1 MCKVYFTEDTPA
13 ILSKAGSNSNLS
25 VLSIDSAP
33 ARAPPT
39 VEAHD
44 TSDSSNLSDAG
55 DLLEECIQK
64 GIAKVRHQTAMA
76 ALDQKVVKN
85 KGPQSE
91 TPSIP
96 YRDDVYVST
105 SRKHE
110 SRLPVKTQRPEKPLA
125 LTLARNDSLSSLSLD
140 SFGSTDREIF
150 EETVKAGLSRVN
162 KSDDRRSKAHSVE
175 RPSEFNRHNRQNK
188 SLDRSD
194 KTNQR
199 SKVSDHEFERSSSGV
214 NVRTKKRL
222 EEVSSRSY
230 AFPTDLSRLSRSRYT
245 DDGPASLPA
254 CMDSPR
260 RRERSNSLSSLSNDS
275 FGSTDKEVFE
285 RIVRMGMQPR
295 TEKPRARSG
304 DRLET
309 RDRRRRRDRDPRGAL
324 DRMVGDDARDRAL
337 LEEVIARGA
346 KREGRDKESGSK
358 NVPEPSAGAAAAG
371 ELAPTARRDTGSD
384 IAPPNPPRN
393 ISVLKNPQTTR
404 THLSPCEPKPL
415 GLDSTDE
422 GETSRSN
429 ECLAPAS
436 ANTTIESERDEL
448 NRSNESYADVLDGSW
463 SDGEQ
468 PYHADTLTRKNKL
481 EWTDI
486 KDIKEPKTREEVSR
500 QDTWNDNTCPDDV
513 TFPTISSSVHL
524 EASLR
529 SEALPDLL
537 EQSDPTRRHSRPDLT
552 SRLETDGM
560 NSSRLTS
567 PIKMITSAD
576 RFMLESVAEPS
587 FASLVD
593 DADQKLDSMVSAAIE
608 REAARLAAQLKV
620 STYTM
625 ETSVTSLTSL
635 DLDNV
640 KPPSDLGS
648 LLSLS
653 ASTHWEEPSQAHKK
667 SRSRKKS
674 LPVASMVKRALTNS
688 AHHGSSEHLDSSPVS
703 FLENVKPP
711 SEMENIDMEGS
722 MISVSSIV
730 SEVAEIRDKTPVVFD
745 FKQPIQDFPLYTTF
759 TNVFHDLDQVNP
771 PSLFDEMAESTLEIE
786 QSTAQPTIAQNMA
799 VFEDCIS
806 NTLNVVTDIPSGSEN
821 CTPLPSDISSVES
834 TPKKQRDPKYLTP
847 KEKRHVS
854 KDRYQTYTIT
864 DTVTEDDIV
873 LEVQEE
879 FMTWTKS
886 ETEPSEYNTATS
898 ETKSKRK
905 VSAKQRRL
913 EDRAR
918 YQTQTVDIHNIP
930 ETSQAK
936 PDPSIESLKQRLAAK
951 KTLKQKRLEDAER
964 FRTRT
969 LSEDIPPSPTFVTRD
984 ANFENLETT
993 TGYDSLSSNEPN
1005 HQTLDDRHD
1014 DVFSRDIDSGHNEDD
1029 FELNSTQMQTYT
1041 KSFRNYL
1048 PVIESPAAVDMCVVN
1063 NLKNIEMTAS
1073 YRRTM
1078 QADKN
1083 HNPSSS
1089 DFASYEGDSNSEER
1103 AQSESDAETPRPKPK
1118 IVKPMRR
1125 DDSLDSNESL
1135 DKEQEAPKI
1144 IRGRKKAYV
1153 SPYRRSA
1160 PPLKKIT
1167 APVTKAMPKSAPSKG
1182 PSTSKAQTGAKTP
1195 NKTPVSSKS
1204 PSANTSPKK
1213 SIPNRFPTKLAQVK
1227 AIAIPPV
1234 ATKPLPLERQGTFTK
1249 EESSVPAKDL
1259 PVTDKKLAPTFQRFA
1274 KPAPVAKAN
1283 TSPSRLPQLNRYTRP
1298 TAKAPAK
1305 SPTKVAKKPEPTM
1318 RNSASNHSLQSN
1330 ESGKTITIA
1339 SRSSRHGS
1347 TSSIHSVQSTRTKD
1361 VESKI
1366 ANLWKKVEQAK
1377 KSPAKADKRVWI
1389 ESDKTEQPR
1398 LIRSSTFEGQPK
1410 ETKVSTKQKTAIGIR
1425 VSQIPSLKPKSVSK
1439 PAQSTPSTSGKK
1451 CSTRVFAR
1459 KPVNGQVTT

>member
-1 MCKVYFTEDTPA
+1 MF
-13 ILSKAGSNSNLS
+13 SG
-25 VLSIDSAP
+25 
-33 ARAPPT
+33 R
-39 VEAHD
+39 
-44 TSDSSNLSDAG
+44 
-55 DLLEECIQK
+55 
-64 GIAKVRHQTAMA
+64 R
-76 ALDQKVVKN
+76 
-85 KGPQSE
+85 
-91 TPSIP
+91 
-96 YRDDVYVST
+96 
-105 SRKHE
+105 HE
-110 SRLPVKTQRPEKPLA
+110 SRLPVKTQRPEKPRA
-125 LTLARNDSLSSLSLD
+125 SFTLARNDSLSSLSLD

-162 KSDDRRSKAHSVE
+162 KVDDRRSKAHSVE
-175 RPSEFNRHNRQNK
+175 RPSEFNRHSRQNK
-188 SLDRSD
+188 SLDRGD

-199 SKVSDHEFERSSSGV
+199 SKVSDQEFERSLSSGIH
-214 NVRTKKRL
+214 NFRTKKRF
-222 EEVSSRSY
+222 EEVSQRSH
-230 AFPTDLSRLSRSRYT
+230 AFPNDLSRLSRSRYT
-245 DDGPASLPA
+245 DDGPASLPT

-324 DRMVGDDARDRAL
+324 DRMVGDEARDRAL

-346 KREGRDKESGSK
+346 KREGRESREGRDKESK
-358 NVPEPSAGAAAAG
+358 NVQEPSAEAAAAG
-371 ELAPTARRDTGSD
+371 ELAPTARSDTGSD
-384 IAPPNPPRN
+384 ITQPNPAEN
-393 ISVLKNPQTTR
+393 ISVLINNPQS
-404 THLSPCEPKPL
+404 THLSPCEPKQL
-415 GLDSTDE
+415 RLDSTEE
-422 GETSRSN
+422 GDSSRSN

-468 PYHADTLTRKNKL
+468 QPYHADTLTRKNKL
-481 EWTDI
+481 EWTAI
-486 KDIKEPKTREEVSR
+486 KDIKESKPHEEVSR

-552 SRLETDGM
+552 SRLETHGM
-560 NSSRLTS
+560 TSSRLEITS
-567 PIKMITSAD
+567 PLLMTASAD
-576 RFMLESVAEPS
+576 RVMLESVAEPS

-608 REAARLAAQLKV
+608 REAARLAAQLKA

-625 ETSVTSLTSL
+625 ETSITSLTSL

-667 SRSRKKS
+667 SRSHKKS

-711 SEMENIDMEGS
+711 SEMDNIDMEGS

-745 FKQPIQDFPLYTTF
+745 FKQPIQDFPLYSTF
-759 TNVFHDLDQVNP
+759 ANVFHDLDQVNP
-771 PSLFDEMAESTLEIE
+771 PSLFDEIAESTLEIE
-786 QSTAQPTIAQNMA
+786 QPTIAQNTA

-821 CTPLPSDISSVES
+821 CTPLPSDVSSVES

-864 DTVTEDDIV
+864 DIVAEDDVV

-886 ETEPSEYNTATS
+886 ESEPSEYVTATS
-898 ETKSKRK
+898 EIKSKRK

-930 ETSQAK
+930 EASQAK
-936 PDPSIESLKQRLAAK
+936 HDPSIESLKQRLAAK

-1083 HNPSSS
+1083 LNPSSS
-1089 DFASYEGDSNSEER
+1089 EFASYEGDSNSEER
-1103 AQSESDAETPRPKPK
+1103 AQSESDTENPRPKPK

-1125 DDSLDSNESL
+1125 DDSLDSNDSL

-1144 IRGRKKAYV
+1144 IRGRKKAMYV
-1153 SPYRRSA
+1153 SPYRRSV
-1160 PPLKKIT
+1160 PPLKKMI
-1167 APVTKAMPKSAPSKG
+1167 APVTKVTPKSGPAKG

-1195 NKTPVSSKS
+1195 NKTPVASKS

-1213 SIPNRFPTKLAQVK
+1213 SIPNRSPTKVAQVK
-1227 AIAIPPV
+1227 AITIPNV

-1259 PVTDKKLAPTFQRFA
+1259 PVPDKKPASTFQRFA
-1274 KPAPVAKAN
+1274 KPAPIAKAN

-1298 TAKAPAK
+1298 TASKAPSK

-1339 SRSSRHGS
+1339 SRSSRQGS
-1347 TSSIHSVQSTRTKD
+1347 TSSVNSIQSSRTKD
-1361 VESKI
+1361 VASKI
-1366 ANLWKKVEQAK
+1366 ANLWKKVEQVK
-1377 KSPAKADKRVWI
+1377 KTPTKPDKRVWI

-1425 VSQIPSLKPKSVSK
+1425 VSQIPSLKPKCASK
-1439 PAQSTPSTSGKK
+1439 LTPTPSTSGKK
-1451 CSTRVFAR
+1451 STSTRMFAR